1 MLNNF
6 LVGFKVFC
14 SFCFQHLYFRVRQV
28 EISLSGHKTNYAG
41 ASGPYNL
48 SENYDC
54 IDDHQKASACFTA
67 G

>member
-1 MLNNF
+1 M
-6 LVGFKVFC
+6 
-14 SFCFQHLYFRVRQV
+14 